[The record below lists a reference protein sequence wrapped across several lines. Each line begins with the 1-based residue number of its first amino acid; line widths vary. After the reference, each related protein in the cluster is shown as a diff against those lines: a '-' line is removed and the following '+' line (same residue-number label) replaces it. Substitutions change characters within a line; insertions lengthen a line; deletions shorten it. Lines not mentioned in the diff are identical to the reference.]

1 MGDEK
6 VLELLLQLVQDMSY
20 VKTKITAIEEKK
32 LSSRI
37 DKLEAQV
44 KEHDKTIKSLENR
57 NSTMEEFTRNNLN
70 ESRKQHVGLL
80 ISLGLAVFSA
90 VLSFIIAIIQYAI
103 L

>member
-20 VKTKITAIEEKK
+20 VKTKITAIEEKN
-32 LSSRI
+32 LSSRV
-37 DKLEAQV
+37 DRLEAQV
-44 KEHDKTIKSLENR
+44 IEQDRMIQSLSNR

-70 ESRKQHVGLL
+70 ESKKQQTGLL